1 MKHFLPILIGAVLA
15 AGMSKSQ
22 SAPAIAT
29 PQQQQQ
35 SSASEGSTSFHGDGN
50 SVTRVGDCVMLS
62 SPDVSFSGSGC

>member
-29 PQQQQQ
+29 PQQQE
-35 SSASEGSTSFHGDGN
+35 SADGSTSFHGDGN